1 MKPFAAFTAAACLGI
16 TTGALAQTPTIN
28 SYPQLPFYIGAGIG
42 QGSLNRNAAELSGL
56 FNAELDDTDTTYTV
70 RAGWRVNPYFAVE
83 LGYYDLGRYDFRG
96 TALPGGAVYV
106 NGSARAQSVG
116 LSLVGILPINNFDL
130 YGRIGYA
137 RSQLK
142 FNGNAFD
149 QTTGREDKQNEAT
162 YGVGGRWNA
171 TRNWSLFAEWMKN
184 DKIRVDSYLGG
195 VDYRF

>member
-1 MKPFAAFTAAACLGI
+1 MKPITALAAAACLGI
-16 TTGALAQTPTIN
+16 ASGALAQNADVT
-28 SYPQLPFYIGAGIG
+28 SFPQPPFYIGAGIG
-42 QGSLNRNAAELSGL
+42 QGHLNRGAAELSGL
-56 FNAELDDTDTTYTV
+56 YNAELDDTDTTYTV
-70 RAGWRVNPYFAVE
+70 RAGWRFNRYFAVE

-116 LSLVGILPINNFDL
+116 LSAVGILPIYNFDL

-149 QTTGREDKQNEAT
+149 QTAGREDKQNEAT
-162 YGVGGRWNA
+162 YGIGGRWNA
-171 TRNWSLFAEWMKN
+171 TRNWSLFVEWMKN

-195 VDYRF
+195 VDFRF